1 MAVDDVHILSRC
13 LVQPS
18 HKEREKKKEQQ
29 IIHLTPWDLKMI
41 SVGYIQKG
49 ILFSKPCSPESI
61 NSIVECLKSSFYSTL
76 NHFFPLAGRLNVTRH
91 ESTPPSFSVS
101 ISCNGEGAEFIHALA
116 NEVTIS
122 DIVNSTY
129 VPPVLRLF
137 FPLNGARNI
146 EGQSLPLLSAQVTE
160 LKDGGIFI
168 GCSFNHMVVDGFSFW
183 HFMNS
188 WSEVSRT
195 GSDSITLPPSLER
208 WFIHSCT
215 PPIRL
220 PFQQPQDLIKNTYSP
235 PPLEECALHFSAQ
248 VAAKLKAKANK
259 EMQTN
264 KISSLQALL
273 AHVWRSVT
281 RARGLKPDQ
290 PTGYFLA
297 MGNRSRLDP
306 PLPPAYMGNSLQ
318 IADAVRTL
326 AGELVG
332 GSLGWAAN
340 LLNEAVASMT
350 HDKIVEFLDSW
361 PKCPSFAGLGQ
372 FTPCDLFT
380 GSSPRFDV
388 YGNDFGWGKPIA
400 VRSGGANKFDGKI
413 TVYPGPEKGSIA
425 LEICLLPHVLKGLM
439 EDSEFMEVVS
449 TPLI

>member
-1 MAVDDVHILSRC
+1 MAIDEVHILSRC
-13 LVQPS
+13 LVQPP
-18 HKEREKKKEQQ
+18 HKDRKKEQQ
-29 IIHLTPWDLKMI
+29 IIHLTPWDLKSI
-41 SVGYIQKG
+41 SIGYIQKG
-49 ILFSKPCSPESI
+49 ILFSKPCSSKSI
-61 NSIVECLKSSFYSTL
+61 NSIVDSLKSSFSLTL
-76 NHFFPLAGRLNVTRH
+76 NHFFPLAGRLTVTAH
-91 ESTPPSFSVS
+91 ESTPPSFSVC
-101 ISCNGEGAEFIHALA
+101 ISCNDEGAEFIHAVA

-122 DIVNSTY
+122 DIVNSTS
-129 VPPVLRLF
+129 VPPILQLF
-137 FPLNGARNI
+137 FHLNGAVNF

-168 GCSFNHMVVDGFSFW
+168 GCSFNHIVADGFSFW

-188 WSEVSRT
+188 WSEISRT
-195 GSDSITLPPSLER
+195 SSHSITLPPSHER
-208 WFIHSCT
+208 WFIDSCT

-220 PFQQPQDLIKNTYSP
+220 PFQQPQDLIKSYSSP
-235 PPLEECALHFSAQ
+235 QLDECALHFSAE
-248 VAAKLKAKANK
+248 VVAKLKAKANK

-281 RARGLKPDQ
+281 RARCLKPDQ

-297 MGNRSRLDP
+297 MGNRSRLDL
-306 PLPPAYMGNSLQ
+306 PLPSAYMGNSLQ
-318 IADAVRTL
+318 IADAVRIL

-340 LLNEAVASMT
+340 LLNEAVASVT
-350 HDKIVEFLDSW
+350 HDKIIEFLDSW
-361 PKCPSFAGLGQ
+361 PKCPSFNDISQ
-372 FTPCDLFT
+372 FAPCDLFT

-425 LEICLLPHVLKGLM
+425 LEICLLPHVLKRLM
-439 EDSEFMEVVS
+439 EDSEFMKMVS
-449 TPLI
+449 AL